1 LLIAQSVD
9 SISQH
14 TAEKKQI
21 ATNEGIG
28 KNKQQKLKS
37 SEKDKFDQGDM
48 VAGSTQKLYRNPKK
62 KKKREQSCRVSWT
75 DMVKE
80 QELHT

>member
-1 LLIAQSVD
+1 
-9 SISQH
+9 
-14 TAEKKQI
+14 
-21 ATNEGIG
+21 
-28 KNKQQKLKS
+28 
-37 SEKDKFDQGDM
+37 M